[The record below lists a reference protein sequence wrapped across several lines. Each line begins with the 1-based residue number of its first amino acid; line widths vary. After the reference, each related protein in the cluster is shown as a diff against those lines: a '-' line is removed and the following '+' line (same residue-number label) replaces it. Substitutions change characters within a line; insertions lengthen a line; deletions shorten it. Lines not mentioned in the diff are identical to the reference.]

1 MKYSQIIG
9 ILASLALLGICFL
22 PWVYIPSLNCYL
34 TGLNGRASSELSFG
48 IQIKTHGFFVAI
60 MIPCFLIQKVWA
72 KRTNFF
78 IGVFNFA
85 WAIKNYLIFSICRS
99 GECPEKQPGIYFLV
113 VVAALL
119 FLMTLF
125 PKIDLH
131 SKE

>member
-1 MKYSQIIG
+1 MKG
-9 ILASLALLGICFL
+9 
-22 PWVYIPSLNCYL
+22 
-34 TGLNGRASSELSFG
+34 T
-48 IQIKTHGFFVAI
+48 KT
-60 MIPCFLIQKVWA
+60 

-125 PKIDLH
+125 PKMELH
-131 SKE
+131 YKE